1 MFCLRKKN
9 RNQGG
14 GQEWLNTYA
23 DMITLVLTFFVLL
36 YSISNVNI
44 SKLEKVAEA
53 MQKKLGIE
61 ATIDI
66 SEVDPNLKV
75 PAISEDKSKNPDQVT
90 AETESLT
97 SRTMEQLT
105 NEIKATITD
114 NNVDASVVKEDDV
127 VYIRFKNDLLFDPD
141 SAVLRESS
149 INLIAQLG
157 NSFKK
162 AENEILAI
170 YINGHTAEAVSPVND
185 RLLSSQRADNVAIYL
200 EEQMGIAPKK
210 LISRGYGK
218 NYPIADNATKEGRD
232 ANRRVDMIVLGKDF
246 SVSDMDK
253 EGGTEFDPL
262 SPVEVPDALN
272 NPSE

>member
-1 MFCLRKKN
+1 MRKKN

-61 ATIDI
+61 TTVDI
-66 SEVDPNLKV
+66 SEIDPDLKV
-75 PAISEDKSKNPDQVT
+75 PAISEDKNNPEQVT
-90 AETESLT
+90 SQTESVT
-97 SRTMEQLT
+97 SQTLEQLT
-105 NEIKATITD
+105 NEIKTTITD

-157 NSFKK
+157 SSFKK

-170 YINGHTAEAVSPVND
+170 YINGHTAEAVSPIND

-200 EEQMGIAPKK
+200 EEQMGIDPKK

>member
-1 MFCLRKKN
+1 MRKKN

-66 SEVDPNLKV
+66 SEVDPNLKM
-75 PAISEDKSKNPDQVT
+75 PALSEDKSKNPDQVT

-97 SRTMEQLT
+97 SRTLEQLT

-114 NNVDASVVKEDDV
+114 NNVDASVVKEEDV

-200 EEQMGIAPKK
+200 EEQMGIDPKK

>member
-66 SEVDPNLKV
+66 SEVDPNLKM
-75 PAISEDKSKNPDQVT
+75 PALSEDKSKNPDQVT

-97 SRTMEQLT
+97 SRTLEQLT

-114 NNVDASVVKEDDV
+114 NNVDASVVKEEDV

-200 EEQMGIAPKK
+200 EEQMGIDPKK